1 MMDKR
6 SVRID
11 YTNYRGER
19 RERIIAPL
27 ELRFEPT
34 ERHPEPQWILYAIDR
49 EAGAWRGFA
58 MKDVHSW
65 KPVYE

>member
-1 MMDKR
+1 MEER

-34 ERHPEPQWILYAIDR
+34 EWHPEAQWILYAIDR
-49 EAGAWRGFA
+49 DAGALRGFA

-65 KPVYE
+65 EPVHG